1 MWSNRGFS
9 APFPSGPQGR
19 GGQLIV
25 AGSVVGQWGT
35 NYGQTRGWAGSVTG
49 RGTRGSEEIK
59 EKKLEEVKK
68 EIKEKNQEKAKLKKE
83 IKDIEDDDDNED
95 VKVMTVKEIL
105 TKDKKSAVANE
116 E

>member
-1 MWSNRGFS
+1 MG
-9 APFPSGPQGR
+9 GMGEGR

-35 NYGQTRGWAGSVTG
+35 NYGQTRGWAGPAQG
-49 RGTRGSEEIK
+49 RGTRGGKKTK

-68 EIKEKNQEKAKLKKE
+68 EIKEKNQEKAKVKKE
-83 IKDIEDDDDNED
+83 IKDIEDDEDED

-105 TKDKKSAVANE
+105 TKDKNANANE

>member
-1 MWSNRGFS
+1 M
-9 APFPSGPQGR
+9 AAGR

-35 NYGQTRGWAGSVTG
+35 NFGQTRGWAGPATG
-49 RGTRGSEEIK
+49 RGTRGGKKNK

-68 EIKEKNQEKAKLKKE
+68 EIKEKNQEKANVKKE
-83 IKDIEDDDDNED
+83 IRDIEDDDED

-105 TKDKKSAVANE
+105 TKDKKSASANE